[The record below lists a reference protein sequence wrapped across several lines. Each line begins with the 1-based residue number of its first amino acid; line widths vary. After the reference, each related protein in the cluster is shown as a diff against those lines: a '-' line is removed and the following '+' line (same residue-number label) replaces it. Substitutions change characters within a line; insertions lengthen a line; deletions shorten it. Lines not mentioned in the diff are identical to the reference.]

1 MLGRQGL
8 VHKYGLGDICTMSVG
23 RLPRWL
29 VQDFFL
35 FRNEECSRSLPL
47 ERHAWISVQHLIGC
61 RLEGQ
66 LMLRGL
72 RQHLA
77 SEASLTI

>member
-1 MLGRQGL
+1 MYHECRKATKVACLG
-8 VHKYGLGDICTMSVG
+8 
-23 RLPRWL
+23 
-29 VQDFFL
+29 FFL

-47 ERHAWISVQHLIGC
+47 ERYAWISVQHLIAC